1 MRERMQEALRI
12 REAFLQKNQDL
23 QRQYQSGDITEEL
36 FRQEKALNA
45 QYLSER
51 LKDNAEFYASTGMNS
66 AVTGWRECV
75 KVWRTGLTTR
85 RIMPVRW
92 RLLQGLQ
99 WTVW

>member
-1 MRERMQEALRI
+1 TRMRERMQEALRI

-51 LKDNAEFYASTGMNS
+51 LKDNAEFYAALDQQRSDWMAGM
-66 AVTGWRECV
+66 RE
-75 KVWRTGLTTR
+75 GLAN
-85 RIMPVRW
+85 W
-92 RLLQGLQ
+92 A
-99 WTVW
+99 